1 MLDFIDRFAAPRY
14 RADPQLRCA
23 SIWVGT
29 VSSKKALNAYLSPG
43 SPERA
48 QFVKDAGDD
57 WYDHDFLDAQK
68 QRSPRPA
75 AEVITELA
83 QSYDLPAEATSRLID
98 ASRERGLVEA
108 NAWIVLAQ
116 HTYEGDETVDFHGF
130 CFLAT
135 VEYRTPPPPLTERLT
150 HLFVGVTTLPTLADM
165 RSYVVDGALATEVGV
180 QLEDDQYYGYEL
192 RTGDARLSVRDFF
205 DLPIVRH
212 RIVLD
217 VVIDEVERACRD
229 RGLDSIN
236 AFMSGTAGDGEPPL
250 PIAAEQRFAGLHYLG
265 AFPSA
270 HIF

>member
-1 MLDFIDRFAAPRY
+1 MLDFIDRFATPRY

-29 VSSKKALNAYLSPG
+29 VSSTKALNAYLSPA
-43 SPERA
+43 SPEHG

-68 QRSPRPA
+68 HRSLRPA

-83 QSYDLPAEATSRLID
+83 QSHDLPAEVTSRLID
-98 ASRERGLVEA
+98 ASRERDLSEA

-116 HTYEGDETVDFHGF
+116 HTYEGDEAVDFHGF
-130 CFLAT
+130 TFLAT
-135 VEYRTPPPPLTERLT
+135 VEYRTPPPLWATRLT
-150 HLFVGVTTLPTLADM
+150 HLFLGVTTLPTLADL
-165 RSYVVDGALATEVGV
+165 RSYVVDGALTAEVGV
-180 QLEDDQYYGYEL
+180 QLEDDQYYGYDL
-192 RTGDARLSVRDFF
+192 RKGDARLSVRDFF
-205 DLPIVRH
+205 DLPIVRD

-229 RGLDSIN
+229 RGLDTIN
-236 AFMSGTAGDGEPPL
+236 AFMSGTADDGNPL
-250 PIAAEQRFAGLHYLG
+250 PIAADQRFAGLHYLG